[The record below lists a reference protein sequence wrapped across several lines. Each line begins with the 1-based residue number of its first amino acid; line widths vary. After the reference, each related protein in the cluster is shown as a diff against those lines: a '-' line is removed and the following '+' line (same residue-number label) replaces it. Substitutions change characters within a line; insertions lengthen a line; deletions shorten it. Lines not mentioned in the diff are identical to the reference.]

1 MSLLSA
7 FRQLSLAP
15 RPASLLIRPLLSHQQ
30 TRFATK
36 FAPTFVRH
44 PRVHK
49 GRAPVPT
56 GGSIKGTTLNFG
68 EYGIRI
74 KSEGMRISAKQLQA
88 AETALKRKL
97 KPLKGSKVWMR
108 VFPDMPVC
116 VKGNETRMGK
126 GKGSFEYWACWV
138 PTGRV
143 LFEIAGEPGGAE
155 LRPELAREALR
166 LAADK
171 LPCTVDVIDRSS
183 PHRLGN
189 LDIHRPK
196 SLAGKSSVTG
206 EVTSVATAD
215 GELRL
220 RVGGVRGLQV
230 LGVDKTKSEDAVQ

>member
-1 MSLLSA
+1 MSLLSS
-7 FRQLSLAP
+7 FRNFSI
-15 RPASLLIRPLLSHQQ
+15 ASRSTPLLIRPIISHQQ

-49 GRAPVPT
+49 GRAPVPI
-56 GGSIKGTTLNFG
+56 GGSIKGTALNFG
-68 EYGIRI
+68 DYGIRV

-97 KPLKGSKVWMR
+97 KPIKGSKVWMR

-171 LPCTVDVIDRSS
+171 LPCTVDMIDRAS

-196 SLAGKSSVTG
+196 NVAGKNSIAG
-206 EVTSVATAD
+206 NVTSVATEGGD
-215 GELRL
+215 IQVRI
-220 RVGGVRGLQV
+220 GGVRGLQV
-230 LGVDKTKSEDAVQ
+230 SRVEKPTTDTVA

>member
-1 MSLLSA
+1 MTLIS
-7 FRQLSLAP
+7 FR
-15 RPASLLIRPLLSHQQ
+15 R
-30 TRFATK
+30 
-36 FAPTFVRH
+36 
-44 PRVHK
+44 
-49 GRAPVPT
+49 
-56 GGSIKGTTLNFG
+56 
-68 EYGIRI
+68 
-74 KSEGMRISAKQLQA
+74 
-88 AETALKRKL
+88 
-97 KPLKGSKVWMR
+97 
-108 VFPDMPVC
+108 
-116 VKGNETRMGK
+116 
-126 GKGSFEYWACWV
+126 V

-196 SLAGKSSVTG
+196 SLAGKSSITG
-206 EVTSVATAD
+206 EVASVATAD

-230 LGVDKTKSEDAVQ
+230 LGVDKTKGEDVVQ